1 MSKLS
6 PEEYRNI
13 MGHWPLGYEPD
24 PERERKLSLLEAEL
38 DELKAERDRI
48 REQVRTDA
56 AARGRGR

>member
-1 MSKLS
+1 
-6 PEEYRNI
+6 